1 VTNSKVK
8 IEQRKEAPRNDT
20 RFRILFAAIE
30 LGEPST
36 RHQIA
41 DQADLSH
48 QLVNYHMPKMLEL
61 GLLVSD
67 DMKIMP
73 QPIFLNQELFEALKE
88 TIINEALVQTIID
101 EAVFPESS
109 TEQDGIILENIIINL
124 LRLFT
129 FNLKGR
135 RRKLE

>member
-1 VTNSKVK
+1 MNSKVK
-8 IEQRKEAPRNDT
+8 IEQRKEAPQNDT
-20 RFRILFAAIE
+20 QFRILFAAIE

-41 DQADLSH
+41 NQADLSH

-61 GLLVSD
+61 GLLTTD
-67 DMKIMP
+67 ERLIMP
-73 QPIFLNQELFEALKE
+73 QPIFLNQELFKALKD
-88 TIINEALVQTIID
+88 TIINEALVQLVVEETI
-101 EAVFPESS
+101 FPP
-109 TEQDGIILENIIINL
+109 TDNDGEILENIIINL